1 MNIILDNKKL
11 LKRTNL
17 KFINSLLKE
26 NKDWK
31 ILDIG
36 CGYSA
41 NENANVIADA
51 KDLSLFYKEK
61 QFVQI
66 KDKKLPF
73 KDKEFNF
80 VIASHVLEHVEE
92 IGFFISELERISIQG
107 YIELPTILEDNLVFE
122 NKKDHVWSM
131 KFDDTK
137 NKLLI
142 NKKVQF
148 IDPILSVSSIKKLNK
163 YFRESFIIEILWRE
177 KIDYEIVET
186 EKNLNKISR
195 LNLLKKFFSKSIR
208 SFFKK

>member
-1 MNIILDNKKL
+1 M

-142 NKKVQF
+142 NKRVQF

>member
-142 NKKVQF
+142 NKRVQF

>member
-1 MNIILDNKKL
+1 L

-142 NKKVQF
+142 NKRVQF